1 MPQNFTRKSFLFAE
15 TVKNAPKLYQKT
27 RQEDRNAPK
36 TATHKKFRLR
46 RCPWCMTAQIRGHK
60 SKKSARDHIVTP
72 RKHTQIDATTAC
84 HIMNVFFLCP
94 KYPNVTREQVEKFY
108 FFLQFMYL
116 QVQNPEIDTRS
127 FLLWKVAHTRF

>member
-1 MPQNFTRKSFLFAE
+1 MH
-15 TVKNAPKLYQKT
+15 PKQL
-27 RQEDRNAPK
+27 
-36 TATHKKFRLR
+36 HIKKFRLR

-84 HIMNVFFLCP
+84 HIMNVFFLCT